1 MSAVRTIRVEA
12 STPYDVRFERGSLLQ
27 VGEAVQA
34 LGVRE
39 AVVVTDDTVRAL
51 YGQTA
56 VDSLERAG
64 VRAQCFSFAP
74 GEDSKSLA
82 TYGALMEFLA
92 ESQLTRT
99 GAGIWPGSRRP
110 RTCAAC
116 ALCRCPP
123 RCWPWWIP
131 PWAAKPR

>member
-1 MSAVRTIRVEA
+1 MRTIRVEA

-51 YGQTA
+51 YGQTVA
-56 VDSLERAG
+56 DSLGRAG

-82 TYGALMEFLA
+82 TYGALMEL
-92 ESQLTRT
+92 SL
-99 GAGIWPGSRRP
+99 IH
-110 RTCAAC
+110 
-116 ALCRCPP
+116 
-123 RCWPWWIP
+123 I
-131 PWAAKPR
+131 